1 MRLPSGWIIGC
12 ALAPALFITGCT
24 SHNDADASH
33 SPSAPA
39 THQSAEAQA
48 EKRLTAAVQSAL
60 DATTDKGNS
69 MVESGVERVSD
80 GVHTQPGLTQG
91 KTYKL
96 TVACAGKGT
105 AEIVLTP
112 SSAGEKK
119 SVPCDQSVVFE
130 RINPKASFRL
140 DVVGKPGASGMV
152 AWRINK
158 V

>member
-1 MRLPSGWIIGC
+1 MRPHSGWIIGC
-12 ALAPALFITGCT
+12 ALAPTLLLTACT
-24 SHNDADASH
+24 SHNDAEATH
-33 SPSAPA
+33 SPSPTA
-39 THQSAEAQA
+39 THQSTEAQA
-48 EKRLTAAVQSAL
+48 EKRLTAEVQSAL
-60 DATTDKGNS
+60 DATTDKGSS

-80 GVHTQPGLTQG
+80 GVHTQPSLTQG

-119 SVPCDQSVVFE
+119 PVPCDQSVVFE
-130 RINPKASFRL
+130 RIKPKASLRL